1 MSDSDIGSG
10 DGPRDAVNDDVN
22 QNLAA
27 IKVRHI
33 LEHAVM
39 PRISYMLEQ
48 TRQGDA
54 IHACEHLVGM
64 PGDGDNGPGPAG
76 YFDWMCEGIGMM
88 CRECMFRHLTD
99 ESTPHCD
106 PRHSCCIVCGNDGND
121 GDDLHALGAKVEMRE
136 AAIMASDASDAYSA
150 FIGERIGRGY
160 IGLAAVTPIAWE
172 CRAHDGF
179 LDSKIKLVWPGG
191 KKSKKIK
198 GKKAKKSKDKGKRK
212 W

>member
-1 MSDSDIGSG
+1 MSDNEIGNDPMDDI
-10 DGPRDAVNDDVN
+10 NDDVS
-22 QNLAA
+22 QNIAA
-27 IKVRHI
+27 MKVRHI
-33 LEHAVM
+33 LEKAVI
-39 PRISYMLEQ
+39 PRITYMLER
-48 TRQGDA
+48 TRHGEA

-64 PGDGDNGPGPAG
+64 PGDGDNSPGPPG
-76 YFDWMCEGIGMM
+76 FFDWMCEGVGMM
-88 CRECMFRHLTD
+88 CRECAFTHTSD

-106 PRHSCCIVCGNDGND
+106 PRHATCIVCGCD
-121 GDDLHALGAKVEMRE
+121 GDDDDLKALGAKVEMRE
-136 AAIMASDASDAYSA
+136 PVVMASDASDAFSA

-160 IGLAAVTPIAWE
+160 IGLAAITPIAWE